1 MRAFIVVNKI
11 NDVFFQDCDTEF
23 TDHINKQAVEQGLLE
38 VNGMPICLLTC
49 KIYRYHYF
57 LLKGIHF
64 IGIKHELKRSIV

>member
-38 VNGMPICLLTC
+38 VNGVPIFFFTGITISFLT
-49 KIYRYHYF
+49 F
-57 LLKGIHF
+57 HF
-64 IGIKHELKRSIV
+64 M